1 MSSWFFI
8 CGLIAAISSYANSS
22 SSYLVPWF
30 CNCRLRVNLCIE
42 KESDQSS
49 KAKHWKP
56 RISPLG
62 PGYSGICLLESL
74 RKTGSWE
81 KELGLDCDSCNESVG
96 HWATDPWEWPCS
108 WSYKVEKYTE
118 VTPQCRGPEETLMNA
133 AADKRAQEGS
143 QFLRQI
149 RDHSHLWLLRQW
161 LSLRYWSRYCHKWR
175 CSSRADSQNY

>member
-8 CGLIAAISSYANSS
+8 CCLIAAISSYANSS
-22 SSYLVPWF
+22 FSYLVPWF

-74 RKTGSWE
+74 QKTGSWE

-108 WSYKVEKYTE
+108 WSHKVEKYPE
-118 VTPQCRGPEETLMNA
+118 VTPQCRGGDVDE
-133 AADKRAQEGS
+133 RGG
-143 QFLRQI
+143 RQTGTGTI
-149 RDHSHLWLLRQW
+149 AISPSD
-161 LSLRYWSRYCHKWR
+161 
-175 CSSRADSQNY
+175 